1 MNKKLNIIAPNKIF
15 CKIIVVLFLVF
26 FNLAIAQS
34 IKLNQHKITAN
45 ETITSIASKYKTSV
59 KEILELNP
67 EAKNGIKIGNILLI
81 PANKIID
88 AKLEKNVAPKTHE
101 VQLKETKYSISKL
114 YSISIE
120 DLENANP
127 FLITNGLQTGQILQ
141 LQIPKTKAGS
151 TASSKNQIITS
162 VIYHVIAEQET
173 KYSVSKKYNIS
184 IVALEQQNPEILN
197 NFPVGFKLTIDSKFK
212 PILSS
217 SPKIITVA
225 ADKIEKKKP
234 DTTIDDSASNFKYTV
249 KKGETLYSLA
259 KLFGWTE
266 QRLVAENPEI
276 KNGVVEGIVINGSGI
291 LNTEF
296 KSSINKYQDLSKTL
310 SQNVKK
316 ELVLFLPFNV
326 NKIENDTVNSIGER
340 LKKDK
345 FLNLALDFYSG
356 ALMAIDS
363 AKVLNI
369 NLNVRIYD
377 SEETKNS
384 TSANQIVNSSNF
396 KDADVIIG
404 PFYQSNIEKVAES
417 LSDKNTFL
425 ISPLSKENG
434 KSFKNLMQSMPTTD
448 ATKNV
453 MFDYMRTKNGN
464 IIAIVDPKKI
474 SIKQYLDLNQTD
486 IKMVNLNDKGA
497 FSADSIRKHFVKDR
511 INYVVME
518 SERTGVIFTTTTTMI
533 NSLKGYQLQ
542 LVILE
547 PNETLDFDEIA
558 LSRLTKLK
566 MMYPSTTYQNETN
579 EAKQFERSYKKKNKI
594 YPNQYAV
601 RGFDLVFD
609 TMLRLNQ
616 SGSFEDTVNQNA
628 TQQIE
633 NKFDYNAKPSG
644 GYANNGISILYYDA
658 DLKIKQAQ

>member
-1 MNKKLNIIAPNKIF
+1 MNIVAPNKIF
-15 CKIIVVLFLVF
+15 CKIIVGLFLIF

-34 IKLNQHKITAN
+34 KKLNQHKIAAS
-45 ETITSIASKYKTSV
+45 ETVTSIASKYKTSV

-67 EAKNGIKIGNILLI
+67 EAKNGIKIGNVLLI
-81 PANKIID
+81 PANTIID
-88 AKLEKNVAPKTHE
+88 AKLQKNVSPKTHE

-141 LQIPKTKAGS
+141 LQVPKTKAGA
-151 TASSKNQIITS
+151 TASNKNQITPA

-184 IVALEQQNPEILN
+184 IAALEQQNPEILN
-197 NFPVGFKLTIDSKFK
+197 NFPVGFKLIIDSKFK

-225 ADKIEKKKP
+225 TDKIEKKKA

-266 QRLVAENPEI
+266 QRLVVENPEI
-276 KNGVVEGIVINGSGI
+276 KNGVVEGIVINGSGT

-296 KSSINKYQDLSKTL
+296 KSGINKYQDLSKTL

-453 MFDYMRTKNGN
+453 MFDYMRAKNGN

-533 NSLKGYQLQ
+533 NSIKGYQLQ

-558 LSRLTKLK
+558 ISRLTKLK
-566 MMYPSTTYQNETN
+566 MMYPSTTNQNETN
-579 EAKQFERSYKKKNKI
+579 EARQFERSYKKKNKI

-616 SGSFEDTVNQNA
+616 AGSFEDTINQNA

-633 NKFDYNAKPSG
+633 NKFDYGAKPSG

>member
-266 QRLVAENPEI
+266 QRLVVENPEI

>member
-266 QRLVAENPEI
+266 QRLVVENPEI

-453 MFDYMRTKNGN
+453 MFDYMRAKNGN

-579 EAKQFERSYKKKNKI
+579 EAKQFERSYRKKNKI

>member
-266 QRLVAENPEI
+266 QRLVVENPEI

-533 NSLKGYQLQ
+533 NSIKGYQLQ

>member
-1 MNKKLNIIAPNKIF
+1 MNIITPNKIF
-15 CKIIVVLFLVF
+15 CKTLIALFLVY
-26 FNLAIAQS
+26 FNLAVAQS
-34 IKLNQHKITAN
+34 TTLSKHKIIAN
-45 ETITSIASKYKTSV
+45 ETITSIAVKYKTSV
-59 KEILELNP
+59 KAILDANP
-67 EAKNGIKIGNILLI
+67 EAKNGIKIGAILLI
-81 PANKIID
+81 PANKNEN
-88 AKLEKNVAPKTHE
+88 AKVQKGALPKTHE
-101 VQLKETKYSISKL
+101 VLVKETKYSIAKL

-127 FLITNGLQTGQILQ
+127 IIVTNGLQTGQILQ
-141 LQIPKTKAGS
+141 LTVPKTKSAILP
-151 TASSKNQIITS
+151 TKNQLPST

-173 KYSVSKKYNIS
+173 KYSISKKYNINIAS
-184 IVALEQQNPEILN
+184 LEQQNPEIVN
-197 NFPVGFKLTIDSKFK
+197 NFPIGYKLVIDSKFR
-212 PILSS
+212 PILNS
-217 SPKIITVA
+217 SPKVTTVSPNKS
-225 ADKIEKKKP
+225 DKKQ
-234 DTTIDDSASNFKYTV
+234 SNV
-249 KKGETLYSLA
+249 
-259 KLFGWTE
+259 
-266 QRLVAENPEI
+266 END
-276 KNGVVEGIVINGSGI
+276 GAV
-291 LNTEF
+291 
-296 KSSINKYQDLSKTL
+296 SSNKYQDLSQSL
-310 SQNVKK
+310 SQNEKK

-326 NKIENDTVNSIGER
+326 NKIETDTVNSIGER

-363 AKVLNI
+363 AKVLNL

-384 TSANQIVNSSNF
+384 TGASQIVSGSNF

-425 ISPLSKENG
+425 ISPLSRENG

-453 MFDYMRTKNGN
+453 MFDYMRAKNGN
-464 IIAIVDPKKI
+464 IITIVDPKKV
-474 SIKQYLDLNQTD
+474 SIKQYLDSNQPD
-486 IKMVNLNDKGA
+486 IKRVNLNDKGV
-497 FSADSIRKHFVKDR
+497 FSADSIKKHFVKDR

-518 SERTGVIFTTTTTMI
+518 SERTGVIFTTTTTMS
-533 NSLKGYQLQ
+533 NALKDYQLQ

-566 MMYPSTTYQNETN
+566 MMYPSTTYQNESD
-579 EAKQFERSYKKKNKI
+579 AARQFERSFKKKNKI

-609 TMLRLNQ
+609 TMLRLSQ
-616 SGSFEDTVNQNA
+616 LASFEDTINQNA

-633 NKFDYNAKPSG
+633 NKFDYSAKPAG
-644 GYANNGISILYYDA
+644 GYANNGISILYYDT

>member
-67 EAKNGIKIGNILLI
+67 ETKNGIKIGNILLI

-88 AKLEKNVAPKTHE
+88 AKLQKNVAPKTHE

-266 QRLVAENPEI
+266 QRLVVENPEI

-579 EAKQFERSYKKKNKI
+579 EAKQFERSYRKKNKI

-609 TMLRLNQ
+609 TMLRLNK

>member
-616 SGSFEDTVNQNA
+616 SGSFEDTINQNA

-633 NKFDYNAKPSG
+633 NKFDYGAKPSG

>member
-1 MNKKLNIIAPNKIF
+1 
-15 CKIIVVLFLVF
+15 V
-26 FNLAIAQS
+26 AQS
-34 IKLNQHKITAN
+34 TTLSKHKIVAN
-45 ETITSIASKYKTSV
+45 ETFTSISVKYKTSV
-59 KEILELNP
+59 KAILEANP
-67 EAKNGIKIGNILLI
+67 EAKNGIKIGGILLI
-81 PANKIID
+81 PANKKED
-88 AKLEKNVAPKTHE
+88 AKVQKGALPKTHE
-101 VQLKETKYSISKL
+101 VLVKETKYSISKL

-127 FLITNGLQTGQILQ
+127 VIVTNGLQTGQILQ
-141 LQIPKTKAGS
+141 LTVPKTKSAAPS
-151 TASSKNQIITS
+151 IKNQLPST

-173 KYSVSKKYNIS
+173 KYSVSKKYNIT
-184 IVALEQQNPEILN
+184 VASLEQQNPEILN
-197 NFPVGFKLTIDSKFK
+197 NFPIGYKLVIDSKFR
-212 PILSS
+212 PIINS
-217 SPKIITVA
+217 SPKVTNVST
-225 ADKIEKKKP
+225 DKSDTKQSNVKNDGSIP
-234 DTTIDDSASNFKYTV
+234 D
-249 KKGETLYSLA
+249 
-259 KLFGWTE
+259 
-266 QRLVAENPEI
+266 
-276 KNGVVEGIVINGSGI
+276 
-291 LNTEF
+291 
-296 KSSINKYQDLSKTL
+296 NKYQDLSQSL

-326 NKIENDTVNSIGER
+326 NKIETDTVNSIGER

-345 FLNLALDFYSG
+345 FLNLTLDFYSG

-363 AKVLNI
+363 AKVLNL

-384 TSANQIVNSSNF
+384 TSANQIVSGSNF

-453 MFDYMRTKNGN
+453 MFDYMRAKNGN
-464 IIAIVDPKKI
+464 IITIVDPKKV
-474 SIKQYLDLNQTD
+474 SIKQYLDSNQPD
-486 IKMVNLNDKGA
+486 VKRVNLNDKGV
-497 FSADSIRKHFVKDR
+497 FSADSIKKHFVKDR

-518 SERTGVIFTTTTTMI
+518 SERTGVIFTTTTTMS
-533 NSLKGYQLQ
+533 NALKDYQLQ

-566 MMYPSTTYQNETN
+566 MMYPSTTYQNESD
-579 EAKQFERSYKKKNKI
+579 AARQFERSYKKKNKI

-609 TMLRLNQ
+609 TMLRLSQ
-616 SGSFEDTVNQNA
+616 LASFEDTINQNA

-633 NKFDYNAKPSG
+633 NKFDYSAKPVG
-644 GYANNGISILYYDA
+644 GYANNGISILYYDT

>member
-67 EAKNGIKIGNILLI
+67 ETKNGIKIGNILLI

-266 QRLVAENPEI
+266 QRLVVENPEI

-579 EAKQFERSYKKKNKI
+579 EAKQFERSYRKKNKI